1 MDEDAVLAM
10 NGAQLCQ
17 MAIEKNI
24 PVRLGK
30 VLKQVSGCLPGRTM
44 DDLDNIP
51 NEYNRLKHKKWMV
64 PLDNR
69 HLYEDRLL
77 RVLRKLCPI
86 GAFKTTMQ
94 ALSVS
99 GTKWAV
105 QLLIFVPKMMPCDGN
120 LADTN
125 VAEVVVTMMV
135 RKTMMGVDD
144 DDDSDDDARPFK
156 RPRTTQAGGEDTPY
170 GYA

>member
-77 RVLRKLCPI
+77 RVLSE
-86 GAFKTTMQ
+86 
-94 ALSVS
+94 ALS
-99 GTKWAV
+99 
-105 QLLIFVPKMMPCDGN
+105 QLAPSTLQCRRSACPERNGPYNYASSC
-120 LADTN
+120 
-125 VAEVVVTMMV
+125 
-135 RKTMMGVDD
+135 RK
-144 DDDSDDDARPFK
+144 
-156 RPRTTQAGGEDTPY
+156 
-170 GYA
+170 

>member
-1 MDEDAVLAM
+1 
-10 NGAQLCQ
+10 
-17 MAIEKNI
+17 
-24 PVRLGK
+24 
-30 VLKQVSGCLPGRTM
+30 
-44 DDLDNIP
+44 
-51 NEYNRLKHKKWMV
+51 
-64 PLDNR
+64 
-69 HLYEDRLL
+69 
-77 RVLRKLCPI
+77 
-86 GAFKTTMQ
+86 
-94 ALSVS
+94 
-99 GTKWAV
+99 
-105 QLLIFVPKMMPCDGN
+105 MMPCDGN